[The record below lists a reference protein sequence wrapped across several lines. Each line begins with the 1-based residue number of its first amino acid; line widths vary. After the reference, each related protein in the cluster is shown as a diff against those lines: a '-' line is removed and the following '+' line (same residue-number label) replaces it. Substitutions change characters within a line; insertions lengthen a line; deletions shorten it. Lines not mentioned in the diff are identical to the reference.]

1 MGGGW
6 PVGSE
11 HRHTDE
17 RVGAEVEDD
26 ERAIRAQKRQDG
38 ECAAIG
44 HAARLQVD
52 RLDPEVV
59 PTRASA
65 IESNIYKV

>member
-1 MGGGW
+1 MG
-6 PVGSE
+6 SK

-17 RVGAEVEDD
+17 RVGAQVEDD
-26 ERAIRAQKRQDG
+26 ERAIRVQKGQDG

-59 PTRASA
+59 PVHASA
-65 IESNIYKV
+65 IESNSAIELIYKV